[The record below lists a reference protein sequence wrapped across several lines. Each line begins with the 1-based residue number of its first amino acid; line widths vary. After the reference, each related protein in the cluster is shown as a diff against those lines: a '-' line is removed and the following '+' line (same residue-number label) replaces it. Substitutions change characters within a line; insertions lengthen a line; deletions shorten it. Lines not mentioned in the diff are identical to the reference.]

1 MKMGL
6 TSSERLTT
14 PPETESVAS
23 QSILNIL
30 ERSDFDAGKSVELGQ
45 ARSVRLVNEP
55 SINLSVS
62 KRGLMTS

>member
-30 ERSDFDAGKSVELGQ
+30 ERSDYETGKSVELGQ
-45 ARSVRLVNEP
+45 ARSVGLVNEP
-55 SINLSVS
+55 SFNLSVS

>member
-14 PPETESVAS
+14 PPETESEAS